1 MQETHLWLRVRS
13 MGQED
18 SPGGGNGNPL
28 QSSCLEKPMD
38 RGAWQATVHAVA
50 KNHDAKTRWSTCAH
64 TRVRAHTHTHTHTRM
79 KLQGVCSEPLIFAA
93 SPKSSAGRQFSL
105 RGYRFQW
112 HRYHNVRNKSQLH
125 ANHCA
130 NTALYTCYLLV
141 ECFQYPFEVVL
152 SSYSLLGEC
161 PSSEEQ
167 RGGTGLSAWVWP
179 HHVDLQALPSLGF
192 CAHALLLHNQEKD
205 SS

>member
-64 TRVRAHTHTHTHTRM
+64 TCVRTHTHTHTHTH
-79 KLQGVCSEPLIFAA
+79 EW
-93 SPKSSAGRQFSL
+93 SSRVYAL
-105 RGYRFQW
+105 
-112 HRYHNVRNKSQLH
+112 
-125 ANHCA
+125 NH
-130 NTALYTCYLLV
+130 
-141 ECFQYPFEVVL
+141 
-152 SSYSLLGEC
+152 SLLLPLQSPLLEGSFLWEVIGFSDTVTTTLETSLNYMPTIVPTQHFTRAIFLLNTFNI
-161 PSSEEQ
+161 PS
-167 RGGTGLSAWVWP
+167 
-179 HHVDLQALPSLGF
+179 
-192 CAHALLLHNQEKD
+192 K
-205 SS
+205 

>member
-1 MQETHLWLRVRS
+1 

-105 RGYRFQW
+105 RGYRFQ
-112 HRYHNVRNKSQLH
+112 
-125 ANHCA
+125 
-130 NTALYTCYLLV
+130 
-141 ECFQYPFEVVL
+141 
-152 SSYSLLGEC
+152 
-161 PSSEEQ
+161 
-167 RGGTGLSAWVWP
+167 
-179 HHVDLQALPSLGF
+179 
-192 CAHALLLHNQEKD
+192 
-205 SS
+205 